1 MRPMTSPYAVL
12 ARYYDLQHNRF
23 TADAPLY
30 TALADQYRTGPGARI
45 LEIGCGTGRVMA
57 PLLEAGHTI
66 VGLDESQDMLDL
78 GARRLAGFPADRWQL
93 IKADARRFAL
103 GERFDLAVIALN
115 TFLHCADR
123 DDQLAILRSARA
135 HLRAGGALAVDLP
148 PNDELA
154 HQPDDGELHFE
165 AKFTDP
171 DSGSL
176 IVKHVASEV
185 GWATQSQRLRY
196 WIEERDTSG
205 QRSVRE
211 TAFTLRHVFRH
222 EMELLLLASGY
233 GEWDWFGGYDLGPYL
248 DDSARMIVV
257 AR

>member
-1 MRPMTSPYAVL
+1 MSSPYAVL

-30 TALADQYRTGPGARI
+30 EALAGQFRDGAAARI

-57 PLLEAGHTI
+57 PLLAGGHVV
-66 VGLDESQDMLDL
+66 VGVDESQAMLDI
-78 GARRLAGFPADRWQL
+78 GTRRLAGQPRARWKL
-93 IKADARRFAL
+93 VNADARHLDL
-103 GERFDLAVIALN
+103 GESFDLAIIALN

-123 DDQLAILRSARA
+123 DDQLAILRSARI
-135 HLRAGGALAVDLP
+135 HLRDGGALAVDLP

-154 HQPDDGELHFE
+154 HQPDDGQFHFE
-165 AKFTDP
+165 AKFNDP

-185 GWATQSQRLRY
+185 HWATQGQRLSY
-196 WIEERDTSG
+196 QIEERSTDG

-222 EMELLLLASGY
+222 EMELLLLASQFKT
-233 GEWDWFGGYDLGPYL
+233 WDWYGSYDLAAL
-248 DDSARMIVV
+248 TDDSARMIVV